1 MDESRPGH
9 PTRLPLIIERPDLA
23 HPVRRAVGLVLTLL
37 AWGVWLG
44 MWFVLITTVGRSLG
58 FDLPHVLLPSAVSL
72 GSFQILVRLLPYAIA
87 TAVTALVLAY
97 LFERFKRHWAKSDE
111 RWRPVGMARLARDA
125 ALEPENIERWQ
136 QAQILYVEHGP
147 RGRVTNASAEP
158 PGSAEGA

>member
-44 MWFVLITTVGRSLG
+44 MWYVLAATIGHSLG
-58 FDLPHVLLPSAVSL
+58 FALPKLLMPSSVTL
-72 GSFQILVRLLPYAIA
+72 DSFQTLLRLLPYAIA
-87 TAVTALVLAY
+87 TAVAAILLAY
-97 LFERFKRHWAKSDE
+97 VFERLKQLLGKTDE

-147 RGRVTNASAEP
+147 QGRVRNAYTSRP
-158 PGSAEGA
+158 D